1 MTVARGQPT
10 ELDRRFMAAAI
21 ALGWRNAGVARPHPS
36 VGAILVRK
44 APDGFEVIAR
54 AVSAPG
60 GRPHAEALVL
70 AAAGARARGAT
81 LYVTLEPCLNGGP
94 APSCVTALVNA
105 GVTHVVVG
113 IEDPDPRYSGR
124 SLAVL
129 ERNGIRVTSG
139 VHAGE
144 AALLH
149 AGHIARSRLDRP
161 HVHLRLMLSADGC
174 IECTGEGTRPIASA
188 AARAHGF
195 GLRLQH
201 DAVMVGSGTIVADD
215 PRLTARLPGC
225 EARTPVRVI
234 VDAEARTP
242 VNSNVVTLARTSP
255 TWVFVAPD
263 APEERVKALFQ
274 RGVLV
279 LTAEREASGRLD
291 LADVLFQM
299 GGLGISSVLAEGGVR
314 LSRSLLEAGMVDE
327 ATIIVSE
334 DTAGGEVPELPLT
347 ELSDPEAFHIVSG
360 RSFGKDR
367 LLHLARIDG
376 RTSIHDIR
384 LPVRPIR
391 RPIAEPL

>member
-21 ALGWRNAGVARPHPS
+21 SLGWRNAGLARPHPS

-44 APDGFEVIAR
+44 GPDGFEVIAR

-70 AAAGARARGAT
+70 AAAGERARGAT
-81 LYVTLEPCLNGGP
+81 LYVTLEPCLNGGA
-94 APSCVTALVNA
+94 APSCVTTIVNA
-105 GVTHVVVG
+105 GVAHVVVG
-113 IEDPDPRYSGR
+113 IEDPDPRYTGR
-124 SLAVL
+124 GLAVF

-149 AGHIARSRLDRP
+149 AGHIALSRLDRP

-174 IECTGEGTRPIASA
+174 VERTGEGTRPIASA

-195 GLRLQH
+195 GMRLLH
-201 DAVMVGSGTIVADD
+201 DAVMVGCGTIVADD

-225 EARTPVRVI
+225 ETRSPVRVVI
-234 VDAEARTP
+234 DAEARTP
-242 VNSNVVTLARTSP
+242 PDANVVALARTSP
-255 TWVFVAPD
+255 TWIFVAPD
-263 APEERVKALFQ
+263 APEERVRALAQ

-279 LTAEREASGRLD
+279 LTAERESSGRID

-299 GGLGISSVLAEGGVR
+299 GRLGIGSVLAEGGAR

-327 ATIIVSE
+327 ATVITSE
-334 DTAGGEVPELPLT
+334 QSAGGEVPDLPLT
-347 ELSDPEAFHIVSG
+347 QLSEPGAFRIVAG
-360 RSFGKDR
+360 RSFGDDR

>member
-1 MTVARGQPT
+1 MPVARSQPT

-44 APDGFEVIAR
+44 GPDGFEVIAR

-70 AAAGARARGAT
+70 NAAGKRAKGAT
-81 LYVTLEPCLNGGP
+81 LYVTLEPCLNGG
-94 APSCVTALVNA
+94 ASPSCVTAIVRA
-105 GVTHVVVG
+105 GVAHVVVG

-124 SLAVL
+124 SLAIL
-129 ERNGIRVTSG
+129 ERNGIKVTSG
-139 VHAGE
+139 VHADR

-174 IECTGEGTRPIASA
+174 VERTGEGTRPVASA

-201 DAVMVGSGTIVADD
+201 DAVMVGCGTIIADD
-215 PRLTARLPGC
+215 PRLTSRLPGC
-225 EARTPVRVI
+225 EGRSPVRVVI
-234 VDAEARTP
+234 DAEARTP
-242 VNSNVVTLARTSP
+242 IESKVVELARSSP

-279 LTAEREASGRLD
+279 LTAERDASGRID

-299 GGLGISSVLAEGGVR
+299 ARLGITSVLAEGGAR

-327 ATIIVSE
+327 ATVILSE
-334 DTAGGEVPELPLT
+334 QSAGDEVPDLPLS
-347 ELSDPEAFHIVSG
+347 ELTDPRAFRIVAG
-360 RSFGKDR
+360 RSFGGDR

-384 LPVRPIR
+384 LPVRPIQ

>member
-1 MTVARGQPT
+1 MPVAPSEPT

-21 ALGWRNAGVARPHPS
+21 SLGWRNAGVARPHPS

-44 APDGFEVIAR
+44 GPDGFEVIAR

-70 AAAGARARGAT
+70 NAAGKRAKGAT
-81 LYVTLEPCLNGGP
+81 LYVTLEPCINGGG
-94 APSCVTALVNA
+94 APSCVTSIVSA
-105 GVTHVVVG
+105 GVAHVVVG

-124 SLAVL
+124 SLAVF
-129 ERNGIRVTSG
+129 ERNGIKVTSG
-139 VHAGE
+139 VHADR

-174 IECTGEGTRPIASA
+174 VERTGEGTRPVASA

-195 GLRLQH
+195 GLRVLH
-201 DAVMVGSGTIVADD
+201 DAVMVGSGTIIADD
-215 PRLTARLPGC
+215 PRLTSRLPGC
-225 EARTPVRVI
+225 EARSPVRVI

-242 VNSNVVTLARTSP
+242 VDSKVVTLARSSP
-255 TWVFVAPD
+255 TWIFVAPD
-263 APEERVKALFQ
+263 APEDRVKALFQ

-279 LTAEREASGRLD
+279 LTAERDASGRID

-299 GGLGISSVLAEGGVR
+299 ARLGISSVLAEGGAR

-327 ATIIVSE
+327 ATVILSE
-334 DTAGGEVPELPLT
+334 QSAGDEDSNLPLT
-347 ELSDPEAFHIVSG
+347 ELTDPHAFRIVAS
-360 RSFGKDR
+360 RSFGGDR

>member
-1 MTVARGQPT
+1 MARSQPT

-21 ALGWRNAGVARPHPS
+21 SLGWRNAGIVRPHPS

-44 APDGFEVIAR
+44 GPDGFDVIAR

-70 AAAGARARGAT
+70 AAAGPHARGAT
-81 LYVTLEPCLNGGP
+81 LYVTLEPCINGGS

-105 GVTHVVVG
+105 GVAHVVVG

-124 SLAVL
+124 GLAVL

-139 VHAGE
+139 VHADQ

-161 HVHLRLMLSADGC
+161 HVHLRLMLSSDGC
-174 IECTGEGTRPIASA
+174 VERTGEGTRPIASV
-188 AARAHGF
+188 AARSHGF
-195 GLRLQH
+195 GLRLLH
-201 DAVMVGSGTIVADD
+201 DAVMVGSGTIIADN

-225 EARTPVRVI
+225 ENRSPVRVV

-242 VNSNVVTLARTSP
+242 VGSNVVSLARSSA
-255 TWVFVAPD
+255 TWIFVAPD
-263 APEERVKALFQ
+263 APEQRVRALIQ
-274 RGVLV
+274 NGVLV
-279 LTAEREASGRLD
+279 RTAEREASGRID

-299 GGLGISSVLAEGGVR
+299 AGLGIGSVLVEGGAR
-314 LSRSLLEAGMVDE
+314 LARSLLEADMVDE
-327 ATIIVSE
+327 ATVIVS
-334 DTAGGEVPELPLT
+334 AGAAGDEVPDLPLT
-347 ELSDPEAFHIVSG
+347 ELSEAGSFRIVAG
-360 RSFGKDR
+360 RSFGDDR
-367 LLHLARIDG
+367 LLHMARIDG

>member
-44 APDGFEVIAR
+44 GPDGFELLAR
-54 AVSAPG
+54 AVAPPG

-70 AAAGARARGAT
+70 AAAGPRAKGAT
-81 LYVTLEPCLNGGP
+81 LYVTLEPCLNGGA
-94 APSCVTALVNA
+94 APSCVTAIVNA
-105 GVTHVVVG
+105 GVAHVVVG

-124 SLAVL
+124 SLAIL
-129 ERNGIRVTSG
+129 ERNGIKVTAG

-161 HVHLRLMLSADGC
+161 HVHLRLMLTADGC
-174 IECTGEGTRPIASA
+174 VERTGEGTRPVTSAST
-188 AARAHGF
+188 RAHGF
-195 GLRLQH
+195 GLRLAH
-201 DAVMVGSGTIVADD
+201 DAVMVGSGTIIADD

-225 EARTPVRVI
+225 EGRSPVRVVI
-234 VDAEARTP
+234 DAEARTP
-242 VNSNVVTLARTSP
+242 PEASVVALARSSP
-255 TWVFVAPD
+255 TWIFVAPD
-263 APEERVKALFQ
+263 APDERVKALLH

-279 LTAEREASGRLD
+279 LTAERDGTGRID

-299 GGLGISSVLAEGGVR
+299 GRLGIGSVLAEGGAR

-327 ATIIVSE
+327 ATVILS
-334 DTAGGEVPELPLT
+334 DQSAGGEVPDLPLT
-347 ELSDPEAFHIVSG
+347 ELNDA
-360 RSFGKDR
+360 RSFRIVDSRAFDGDR
-367 LLHLARIDG
+367 MLHLARIDG
-376 RTSIHDIR
+376 NTSMHDIR

>member
-1 MTVARGQPT
+1 MPVARGQPT

-44 APDGFEVIAR
+44 GPDGFEVIAR

-70 AAAGARARGAT
+70 NAAGERAKGAT
-81 LYVTLEPCLNGGP
+81 LYVTLEPCLNGGGM
-94 APSCVTALVNA
+94 PSCVTSIVSA
-105 GVTHVVVG
+105 GVAHVVVG

-124 SLAVL
+124 SLAIF
-129 ERNGIRVTSG
+129 ERNGIKVTSG

-174 IECTGEGTRPIASA
+174 VERTGEGLRPVACLS
-188 AARAHGF
+188 ARAHGF
-195 GLRLQH
+195 GLRLMH
-201 DAVMVGSGTIVADD
+201 DAVMVGSGTIIADD

-225 EARTPVRVI
+225 EVRSPVRVV

-242 VNSNVVTLARTSP
+242 VDANVVELARSSP
-255 TWVFVAPD
+255 TWIFVAPD
-263 APEERVKALFQ
+263 APDDRVKALFQ

-279 LTAEREASGRLD
+279 LTAERDAAGRID

-299 GGLGISSVLAEGGVR
+299 ARLGISSVLAEGGAR
-314 LSRSLLEAGMVDE
+314 LSRSLIEADMVDE
-327 ATIIVSE
+327 ATVIQS
-334 DTAGGEVPELPLT
+334 DQSAGGEAPDLPLA
-347 ELSDPEAFHIVSG
+347 ELSDPAAFRIVES
-360 RSFGKDR
+360 RSFGGDR